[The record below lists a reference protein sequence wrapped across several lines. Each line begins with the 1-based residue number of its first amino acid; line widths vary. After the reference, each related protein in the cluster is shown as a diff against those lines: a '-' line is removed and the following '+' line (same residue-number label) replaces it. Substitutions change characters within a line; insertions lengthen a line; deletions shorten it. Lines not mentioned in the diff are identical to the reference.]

1 MPSFAP
7 TEEERAVVKLLS
19 AYGYAQHLI
28 AKLISNRRGSTI
40 DEKTLRGLP
49 ATGKILIRPEYQ
61 WRYGYNHQT
70 IYRRAPGTTRFLLGA
85 GIHDTKVAGG

>member
-40 DEKTLRGLP
+40 DEKTLRKAFPLEIE
-49 ATGKILIRPEYQ
+49 TGKAELD
-61 WRYGYNHQT
+61 T
-70 IYRRAPGTTRFLLGA
+70 IVRAMGESW
-85 GIHDTKVAGG
+85 

>member
-61 WRYGYNHQT
+61 WRYG
-70 IYRRAPGTTRFLLGA
+70 
-85 GIHDTKVAGG
+85 